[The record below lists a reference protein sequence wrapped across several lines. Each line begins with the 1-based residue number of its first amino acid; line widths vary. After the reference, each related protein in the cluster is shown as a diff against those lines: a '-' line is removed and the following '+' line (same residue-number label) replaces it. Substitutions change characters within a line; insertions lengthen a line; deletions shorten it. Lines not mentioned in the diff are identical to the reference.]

1 MQNIITKIKSI
12 AIEVWNWI
20 KTTGGRLYAPSTP
33 VSKNAEII
41 TRLQSHKTKIK
52 LRKPKAKKT
61 KKTSKK

>member
-20 KTTGGRLYAPSTP
+20 KTAGGRLYGPSAS

-52 LRKPKAKKT
+52 LRKPKAKKA

>member
-1 MQNIITKIKSI
+1 MQNIIIKIKSI

-52 LRKPKAKKT
+52 LRKPKAKKA